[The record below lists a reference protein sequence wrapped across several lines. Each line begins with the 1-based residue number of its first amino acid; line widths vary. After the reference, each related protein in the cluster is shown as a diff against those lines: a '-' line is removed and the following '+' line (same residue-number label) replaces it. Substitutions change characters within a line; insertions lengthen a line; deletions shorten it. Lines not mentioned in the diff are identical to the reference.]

1 MVTADKK
8 TDEHGSYDD
17 DKDIKGAGSPDW
29 LGLASFIKYVSN
41 IIMLFIKFVETY
53 SSVAF
58 PK

>member
-29 LGLASFIKYVSN
+29 LG
-41 IIMLFIKFVETY
+41 
-53 SSVAF
+53 
-58 PK
+58 